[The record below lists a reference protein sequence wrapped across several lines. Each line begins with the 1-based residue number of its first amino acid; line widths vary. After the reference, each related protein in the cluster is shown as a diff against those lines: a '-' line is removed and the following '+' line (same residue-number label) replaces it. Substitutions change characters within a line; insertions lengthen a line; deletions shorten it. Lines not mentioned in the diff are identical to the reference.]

1 MLQNPNNT
9 LDMDFINETY
19 IRILIEN
26 DTDPEGISNDY
37 KKQLKQLIC
46 MNLPDLAFVKGTQ
59 NNKSEQLI
67 VPSTQ
72 ANVLHVHPISI
83 AEERDICS

>member
-26 DTDPEGISNDY
+26 DTDPEGIS

-46 MNLPDLAFVKGTQ
+46 MNLPDLAFVKGIQ

-67 VPSTQ
+67 IPSTQ
-72 ANVLHVHPISI
+72 ANVLNAHPISI
-83 AEERDICS
+83 AEESDICS

>member
-26 DTDPEGISNDY
+26 DTDPEGISNNY
-37 KKQLKQLIC
+37 KKQQKQLIC

-72 ANVLHVHPISI
+72 ANVLNAHPISI
-83 AEERDICS
+83 VEDSDIRS